1 MRARTRAGFL
11 TVPRSCTLLLMAM
24 NVAVFLWCLQAGGS
38 ARIPPQLLFEA
49 GALYPG
55 VLAKGEYWRF
65 VAAGFLHANPAHLL
79 TNMICLGLWGGH
91 LERRVG
97 PAIFLL
103 IYAAALVGGNV
114 ASLFLHHGPFL
125 SVGASGAVAGVL
137 GALFCLWVLGK
148 SELTAGFFIGNIGL
162 NVALSFG
169 AGGIDWATHLGGFTA
184 GLLAAA
190 ALDLTGRVNPLMLR
204 CRFPEFARLN
214 LLALLVLGVALAG
227 GLADSSMRA
236 LAIGIVVVLWLGGT
250 KIVDLLLSRRHGAAG
265 AVALFALAN
274 GVAAFTAAP
283 FVGTAACSGRLPPAG
298 PSSLLAMLCGYR
310 DFMPAT
316 LALAALA
323 LTLAALAA
331 PLLRG
336 VRDADF
342 AAEGF
347 KAARRRDGGI

>member
-1 MRARTRAGFL
+1 MRARTQAGLL
-11 TVPRSCTLLLMAM
+11 TVPRSCTMLLMAV

-38 ARIPPQLLFEA
+38 ARIPPRLLFEA

-125 SVGASGAVAGVL
+125 SIGASGAVAGVL

-148 SELTAGFFIGNIGL
+148 SELTAGFFVGNIGL
-162 NVALSFG
+162 NIALSFG
-169 AGGIDWATHLGGFTA
+169 AGGIDWAAHLGGFTA

-190 ALDLTGRVNPLMLR
+190 ALDLAGRVNPLMLR

-214 LLALLVLGVALAG
+214 LLALLAVGVALAG

-236 LAIGIVVVLWLGGT
+236 LAIGIIVVLWLVVT
-250 KIVDLLLSRRHGAAG
+250 KIVDLLLSQRHGAAG
-265 AVALFALAN
+265 AVVLFALAN
-274 GVAAFTAAP
+274 GAAAFTAAP
-283 FVGTAACSGRLPPAG
+283 SVGSVACAGSLLPAG
-298 PSSLLAMLCGYR
+298 SAPFLAMLCKYR
-310 DFMPAT
+310 DFMPS
-316 LALAALA
+316 ALAVAMLA
-323 LTLAALAA
+323 LTFVALAA
-331 PLLRG
+331 PLLHG
-336 VRDADF
+336 LRDAGF